1 MTVMYTLEAC
11 HYGSIKDFYVGQR
24 KFLYCSHLYTKLP
37 LKRTLFVS
45 IIFKRHMRIKMTI
58 VFSGIGAL
66 VVDAGNIVGHAC
78 EYLMV
83 MSV

>member
-1 MTVMYTLEAC
+1 
-11 HYGSIKDFYVGQR
+11 
-24 KFLYCSHLYTKLP
+24 
-37 LKRTLFVS
+37 
-45 IIFKRHMRIKMTI
+45 MTI